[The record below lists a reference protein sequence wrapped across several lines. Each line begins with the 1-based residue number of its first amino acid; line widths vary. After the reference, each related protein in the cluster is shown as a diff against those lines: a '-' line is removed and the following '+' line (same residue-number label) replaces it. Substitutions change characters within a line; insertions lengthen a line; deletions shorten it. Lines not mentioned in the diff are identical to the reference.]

1 MWMPYAENSRNW
13 SVSFSI
19 LLTRSFTNPSYNTL
33 IFFCSNNNKIY
44 SYLSLHNDDLEKA
57 MTVALA
63 DLEWEKT
70 QGCKETID
78 YSPPLSLHKFVDT
91 TVALQM
97 HNNRTDDGCSH
108 GNTSERKRKH
118 LIELQP
124 VVNSSTCADNWEDIS
139 VPKSYKSVQDLT
151 LQASGKDQLESR
163 PIPKLIFSIPSSTGL
178 RKRRSLSEVR

>member
-1 MWMPYAENSRNW
+1 
-13 SVSFSI
+13 
-19 LLTRSFTNPSYNTL
+19 
-33 IFFCSNNNKIY
+33 
-44 SYLSLHNDDLEKA
+44 